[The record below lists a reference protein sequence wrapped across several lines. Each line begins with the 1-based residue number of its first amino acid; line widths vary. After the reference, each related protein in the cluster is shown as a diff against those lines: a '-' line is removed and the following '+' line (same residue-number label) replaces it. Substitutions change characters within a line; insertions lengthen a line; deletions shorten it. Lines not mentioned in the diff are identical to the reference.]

1 MKFISCNLNLFALD
15 HVVYLHDGEEVR
27 TLGVITMDDA
37 AFALAEFCHQEQV
50 DKVHLI
56 GIQAQLKP
64 IVEDIIILSSTKYN
78 NSNLVVE
85 VN

>member
-27 TLGVITMDDA
+27 TLGVVTMEEA
-37 AFALAEFCHQEQV
+37 AFAIAEFCHQEQV
-50 DKVHLI
+50 DKVQLI

-64 IVEDIIILSSTKYN
+64 IVNDIIILSSTKYN